1 MGHMPWT
8 IIWKIVAKIPES
20 MALEFDK
27 YKLMKA

>member
-1 MGHMPWT
+1 MP
-8 IIWKIVAKIPES
+8 IYNHLQIVAKIPEP